1 MDGEEKRSDHVIYI
15 KAQRVNGLAPFSRL
29 TRRGEPIRR
38 GDLPAS
44 KQFYK
49 KKKRK
54 TRNKKKKKEI
64 RTAVSIVASYTPRG
78 FFNDQPSPRGQE
90 KTLGRTAIKI
100 RSGIYRRNN

>member
-49 KKKRK
+49 KKKK
-54 TRNKKKKKEI
+54 KNEKQKKKKRNSNGRFNCREL
-64 RTAVSIVASYTPRG
+64 YTSRL
-78 FFNDQPSPRGQE
+78 F
-90 KTLGRTAIKI
+90 
-100 RSGIYRRNN
+100 

>member
-1 MDGEEKRSDHVIYI
+1 MASPRSLVWHDEENRSDEGICPLRNNFI
-15 KAQRVNGLAPFSRL
+15 
-29 TRRGEPIRR
+29 
-38 GDLPAS
+38 
-44 KQFYK
+44 K

-78 FFNDQPSPRGQE
+78 FFNNQPSPRGQE

>member
-1 MDGEEKRSDHVIYI
+1 MASPRSLVWHEENRSD
-15 KAQRVNGLAPFSRL
+15 
-29 TRRGEPIRR
+29 E
-38 GDLPAS
+38 DLPAS

-49 KKKRK
+49 KKKK
-54 TRNKKKKKEI
+54 NEKQKKKEI

>member
-1 MDGEEKRSDHVIYI
+1 MASPRSLVWHEENRSD
-15 KAQRVNGLAPFSRL
+15 
-29 TRRGEPIRR
+29 E
-38 GDLPAS
+38 DLPAS

-49 KKKRK
+49 KKKEKRE
-54 TRNKKKKKEI
+54 TKKKEI

>member
-1 MDGEEKRSDHVIYI
+1 MASPRSLVWHDEENRSD
-15 KAQRVNGLAPFSRL
+15 
-29 TRRGEPIRR
+29 E
-38 GDLPAS
+38 DLPAS

-49 KKKRK
+49 KKK
-54 TRNKKKKKEI
+54 KKNEKQKKKEI